1 MLVSSASVMERQ
13 ASSPDSASGA
23 PVIGK
28 ASSRSARVSFATVQ
42 PRFGVSSTRPSVAST
57 FMASRSGVRDT
68 PNWLQRS
75 FSDSFSPGA
84 SSPSTIIWRRRSA
97 SSLCSGRRW
106 IGAATSMLMGVQAF
120 LVHCAVGGLAEQPCD
135 MHRLATRALAD
146 LVAAGGAV
154 GNDDRLGTGRA
165 HPRQQAEL
173 AHAPRYLRSEEQTSE
188 LQSLMRI
195 SYAVFCLK
203 HTTTT
208 PAKRQLRI

>member
-1 MLVSSASVMERQ
+1 MM
-13 ASSPDSASGA
+13 
-23 PVIGK
+23 
-28 ASSRSARVSFATVQ
+28 
-42 PRFGVSSTRPSVAST
+42 PRPTRSTRTVTLVPYT
-57 FMASRSGVRDT
+57 TLFRS
-68 PNWLQRS
+68 NWLQRS

-154 GNDDRLGTGRA
+154 GNDARLGTGRA
-165 HPRQQAEL
+165 HPRQDRKSDVMGKSVSGRVATGW
-173 AHAPRYLRSEEQTSE
+173 R
-188 LQSLMRI
+188 RI
-195 SYAVFCLK
+195 
-203 HTTTT
+203 
-208 PAKRQLRI
+208 